1 LSSSASSL
9 ATRGLTYAIAGVL
22 SATPVF
28 AQAAP
33 AAPAPNATPAK
44 SPYTF
49 TGDAAITVNVVKA
62 DKTAD
67 FEMIV
72 GKLQEALQNSA
83 RSERAEQAA
92 GWKVYK
98 ASEPGPSGS
107 VMYVFLIDPVVKDTD
122 YTPSAILAEGVHED
136 VRPLYKALSDALAS
150 LTILNL
156 SLVSDFSK

>member
-9 ATRGLTYAIAGVL
+9 ATRGLTYAIAAVL
-22 SATPVF
+22 SATAAF
-28 AQAAP
+28 AQTAP
-33 AAPAPNATPAK
+33 PAPAPKATPAK

-49 TGDAAITVNVVKA
+49 TGDAAMTINVVKA

-72 GKLQEALQNSA
+72 GKLQEALQTSTKP
-83 RSERAEQAA
+83 ERAQQAA
-92 GWKVYK
+92 SWKMYK

-107 VMYVFLIDPVVKDTD
+107 AIYVFLIDPVVKDSD
-122 YTPSAILAEGVHED
+122 YTPSAILAEGFPQD
-136 VRPLYKALSDALAS
+136 VRPLFKTLSDSFAS

-156 SLVSDFSK
+156 SLVSDLGR

>member
-9 ATRGLTYAIAGVL
+9 ATRGLTYAIAGLL
-22 SATPVF
+22 SATSAF

-67 FEMIV
+67 FEMVV

-83 RSERAEQAA
+83 RSERAEQAS

-122 YTPSAILAEGVHED
+122 YTPSAILAEGGHED